1 MNESTYRILDFT
13 HSGRWP
19 LWVLAHDNL
28 AEIVN
33 RRKGHE
39 LAHTTLVETL
49 HTAYYSGWIDAR
61 LYKNDDWE
69 HQHPIDIE
77 LNPLNIEKG
86 LMHELN
92 IYYGLSASGGA
103 EWETLSKPKWRL
115 YIDSGISHG
124 DLTVRTSS
132 RRNAQLEIATLPYIW
147 QEVAIPNTAEWQL
160 LTPWQ
165 ATYWKTLPRGWQL
178 KCQTIESDDPNNIF
192 LSDMPCRLRA
202 LKDKFWNWYTNP
214 FDAAIDS
221 PRNDKD

>member
-19 LWVLAHDNL
+19 LWVLARNNL

-39 LAHTTLVETL
+39 LSHATLVEIL

-61 LYKNDDWE
+61 CYENDDWD
-69 HQHPIDIE
+69 HPIEVE

-86 LMHELN
+86 LMREFD
-92 IYYGLSASGGA
+92 IYYGLTALGGA
-103 EWETLSKPKWRL
+103 KWETLSKPQWRL
-115 YIDSGISHG
+115 YIDSGISNG
-124 DLTVRTSS
+124 NLTVRTSS
-132 RRNAQLEIATLPYIW
+132 RRNVQIEIATLPYIW
-147 QEVAIPNTAEWQL
+147 QEAAIPNTAEWEL

-165 ATYWKTLPRGWQL
+165 ATYWKMLPRGWQL
-178 KCQTIESDDPNNIF
+178 KCQTIESDDPNNIL
-192 LSDMPCRLRA
+192 LSSMPYRLRA

-221 PRNDKD
+221 SSNDKD